1 MDHESR
7 DTHPSCPI
15 CQVRLAGDGSLFCP
29 SHQTAFNNIQKDY
42 QKWANAYGSLTK
54 QEYLQLL
61 AKNANSGEWVV
72 EVAQYLL
79 AKGDV
84 EKL

>member
-1 MDHESR
+1 MAR
-7 DTHPSCPI
+7 N
-15 CQVRLAGDGSLFCP
+15 GSLFCP

-72 EVAQYLL
+72 EVAQFLL
-79 AKGDV
+79 AKGEV
-84 EKL
+84 ERL